1 MRILLTGHAGYVGTV
16 MAPFFQ
22 AAGHQVVGLDTYLY
36 EGCTAGVEPP
46 QVPAIRKDV
55 RDVRADDLEGFDAVV
70 HLAALSN
77 DPIGNLNRET
87 TYAVN
92 HLATVHVAREARRAG
107 VPRFL
112 FASSCSLYGASAG
125 DTMLDESAAFNPV
138 TAYGESKIRSEQD
151 VLQLAD
157 DRFSPTFMRCATAYG
172 FSPRL
177 RADIVVNNLVGYA
190 FTTGEVLI
198 KSDGTPWRPLV
209 HIEDISRAFL
219 AAIEAPR
226 KEVHAQAFNVGSND
240 ENYQIRQVAEIVQEV
255 VPGSRV
261 TYAPGGEPDLRNYR
275 VCFDKIHRTLPT
287 FETRWNV
294 RRGAEQLYRA
304 FKELGLTLDDV
315 RGKYVRLARIREL
328 QDAGRLD
335 GHLRWT

>member
-1 MRILLTGHAGYVGTV
+1 MRVLVTGHAGYVGSV
-16 MAPFFQ
+16 MVPVLRG
-22 AAGHQVVGLDTYLY
+22 AGHEVVGLDTFLY
-36 EGCTAGVEPP
+36 EGCTLGAEPP
-46 QVPAIRKDV
+46 EVAAIRKDV
-55 RDVRADDLEGFDAVV
+55 RDVDVADLAGFDAVV

-77 DPIGNLNRET
+77 DPVGNLNRQT
-87 TYAVN
+87 TYDVN
-92 HLATVHVAREARRAG
+92 HLAAVHVAREAKRAG

-125 DTMLDESAAFNPV
+125 EDMLDESASFHPV

-151 VLQLAD
+151 ILPLAD

-190 FTTGEVLI
+190 VTTGEVLI

-219 AAIEAPR
+219 AALEAPR
-226 KEVHAQAFNVGSND
+226 DRVHAQAFNVGANA
-240 ENYQIRQVAEIVQEV
+240 ENYQIRQVADVVREV

-261 TYAPGGEPDLRNYR
+261 TYAPGGEPDIRNYR
-275 VCFDKIHRTLPT
+275 VSFDKIHRALPG

-294 RRGAEQLYRA
+294 RRGAEQLHRAYRE
-304 FKELGLTLDDV
+304 FGLTLDDV
-315 RGKYVRLARIREL
+315 QRRYVRLAHVRAL
-328 QDAGRLD
+328 QAAGRLD
-335 GHLRWT
+335 GALRWT